1 MYNAAGQGKARGDS
15 AAQPDRVGATRC
27 FVAFAM
33 EQLEA
38 SVDKWRGGSISGS
51 GHSQYWRSY
60 ASCGDKPER
69 VVGWPSHW
77 DAFNYYSL
85 AGASMVRDEESICME
100 MIVCRDVHFG
110 YLTGAGE
117 VTVLRGVDV
126 TVEKGEHVAIVGP
139 SGAGKSTFLR
149 LCAAQAWPTKGEV
162 HIGNDIVTNKLRGSA
177 LASFRREQVGLVF
190 QQFSL
195 LPTLTALENVMLP
208 LLPYCARRPLRQRA
222 VSLLEEVGLE
232 ARTGHYPSQLSG
244 GEQQRVAIARA
255 LIASP
260 PLLLADEPT
269 GSLDATTGLQVI
281 RLLDRLCRE
290 HDCTLVVVTHD
301 TNIAAF
307 ADKRLKMV
315 DGCLEEM
322 S

>member
-1 MYNAAGQGKARGDS
+1 
-15 AAQPDRVGATRC
+15 
-27 FVAFAM
+27 
-33 EQLEA
+33 
-38 SVDKWRGGSISGS
+38 
-51 GHSQYWRSY
+51 
-60 ASCGDKPER
+60 
-69 VVGWPSHW
+69 
-77 DAFNYYSL
+77 
-85 AGASMVRDEESICME
+85 ME
-100 MIVCRDVHFG
+100 MIVCTDVHFG

-126 TVEKGEHVAIVGP
+126 VVEKGEHVAIVGP

-149 LCAAQAWPTKGEV
+149 LCAAQAWPTMGEV
-162 HIGNDIVTNKLRGSA
+162 RIGNDIVTNNLHGSA
-177 LASFRREQVGLVF
+177 LARFRREQVGLIF

-208 LLPYCARRPLRQRA
+208 LLPYCGRRPLKQRA
-222 VSLLEEVGLE
+222 ALLLEEVGLE

-255 LIASP
+255 LIAAP

-290 HDCTLVVVTHD
+290 HGCTLVVVTHD
-301 TNIAAF
+301 ANIATF
-307 ADKRLKMV
+307 ADRRLKMV
-315 DGCLEEM
+315 DGRLEEL